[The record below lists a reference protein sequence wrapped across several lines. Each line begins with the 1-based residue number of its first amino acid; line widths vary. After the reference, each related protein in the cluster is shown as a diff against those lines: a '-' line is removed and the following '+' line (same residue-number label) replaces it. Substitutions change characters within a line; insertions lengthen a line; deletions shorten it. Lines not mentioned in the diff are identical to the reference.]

1 MYFRTEAAIDLDAA
15 EHNFNVT
22 RAKLPENV
30 KLLCVI
36 KADAYGH
43 GAVPLAKLFEGRADF
58 YGVACIEEAI
68 ELKKAGI
75 KTPVL
80 ILGAVPKEFY
90 SDIVKYDIRVPI
102 FNLEDAK
109 ALSAEAVKQSKTAP
123 FHFCVDTGMSR
134 IGFQVNKESAD
145 ACLEITKLP
154 NIEAEGLF
162 SHFATADE
170 KDLSKAIAQRDKF
183 KEFIKLLEER
193 GINIPIKHINNS
205 AGIMNFDEYF
215 DMCRMGIILYGLYP
229 SHEVDENLL
238 KIKPVMEWRAH
249 ITHIKELEPG
259 REISYGG
266 TYKTGETRRIATI
279 PVGYADGYPRCLS
292 NKGKVIINGEFA
304 PITGRVCMDQFMVD
318 ITGIDAKVGDTVV
331 LVGKSGSKELSM
343 EEVSESAYSFNYEL
357 PCRVARRVPR
367 TYYCMVS
374 SYFQQ
379 TICTAARTELW
390 NYTAEDPPI

>member
-145 ACLEITKLP
+145 TCLEITKLP

-162 SHFATADE
+162 AHFATADE
-170 KDLSKAIAQRDKF
+170 KDLSKAIAQRDKV
-183 KEFIKLLEER
+183 KEFIKLFEER

-367 TYYCMVS
+367 TYYRDGKFLFSTNYMYS
-374 SYFQQ
+374 S
-379 TICTAARTELW
+379 E
-390 NYTAEDPPI
+390 E

>member
-90 SDIVKYDIRVPI
+90 SDIAKYDIRVPI

-109 ALSAEAVKQSKTAP
+109 ALSAEAVKQNKTAP

-292 NKGKVIINGEFA
+292 NKGKVLINGEFA

-367 TYYCMVS
+367 TYYRDGKFLFSTNYMYS
-374 SYFQQ
+374 S
-379 TICTAARTELW
+379 
-390 NYTAEDPPI
+390 ED

>member
-109 ALSAEAVKQSKTAP
+109 ALSAEAVKQNKTAP
-123 FHFCVDTGMSR
+123 FHFCIDTGMSR

-238 KIKPVMEWRAH
+238 KIKPVMEWRAN

-292 NKGKVIINGEFA
+292 NKGKVLINGEFA

-367 TYYCMVS
+367 TYYRDGKFLFSTNYMYS
-374 SYFQQ
+374 S
-379 TICTAARTELW
+379 
-390 NYTAEDPPI
+390 ED

>member
-109 ALSAEAVKQSKTAP
+109 ALSAEAVKQNKTAP
-123 FHFCVDTGMSR
+123 FHFCIDTGMSR

-145 ACLEITKLP
+145 TCLEITKLP

-292 NKGKVIINGEFA
+292 NKGKVLINGEFA

-367 TYYCMVS
+367 TYYRDGKFLFSTNYMYS
-374 SYFQQ
+374 S
-379 TICTAARTELW
+379 
-390 NYTAEDPPI
+390 ED

>member
-15 EHNFNVT
+15 EHNFNIT

-109 ALSAEAVKQSKTAP
+109 ALSAEAVKQNKTAP

-145 ACLEITKLP
+145 TCLEITKLP

-183 KEFIKLLEER
+183 KEFIKLFEER

-292 NKGKVIINGEFA
+292 NKGKVLINGEFA

-343 EEVSESAYSFNYEL
+343 EDVSESAYSFNYEL

-367 TYYCMVS
+367 TYYRDGKFLFSTNYMYS
-374 SYFQQ
+374 S
-379 TICTAARTELW
+379 
-390 NYTAEDPPI
+390 ED

>member
-15 EHNFNVT
+15 EHNFNIT

-238 KIKPVMEWRAH
+238 KIKPV
-249 ITHIKELEPG
+249 IKKERLDLIPALSWKSHVIHVKEVGPG
-259 REISYGG
+259 IGVSYGA
-266 TYKTGETRRIATI
+266 TYVTEKPMTRIAT
-279 PVGYADGYPRCLS
+279 VSAGYADGYPRCLS
-292 NKGKVIINGEFA
+292 NKSKVLINGEFA

-367 TYYCMVS
+367 TYYRDGKFLFSTNYMYS
-374 SYFQQ
+374 S
-379 TICTAARTELW
+379 
-390 NYTAEDPPI
+390 ED

>member
-15 EHNFNVT
+15 EHNFNIT

-109 ALSAEAVKQSKTAP
+109 ALSAEAVKQNKTAP

-292 NKGKVIINGEFA
+292 NKGKVLINGKFA

-367 TYYCMVS
+367 TYYRDGKFLFSTNYMYS
-374 SYFQQ
+374 S
-379 TICTAARTELW
+379 
-390 NYTAEDPPI
+390 ED

>member
-43 GAVPLAKLFEGRADF
+43 GAVPLAKLFEGKADF

-109 ALSAEAVKQSKTAP
+109 ALSAEAVKQGKTVP
-123 FHFCVDTGMSR
+123 FHFCADTGMSR

-292 NKGKVIINGEFA
+292 NKGKVLINGEFA

-318 ITGIDAKVGDTVV
+318 ITEIDAKVGDTVV
-331 LVGKSGSKELSM
+331 LIGKSGDKELSM

-357 PCRVARRVPR
+357 PCRIARRVPR
-367 TYYCMVS
+367 SYYRGGKLVFS
-374 SYFQQ
+374 
-379 TICTAARTELW
+379 T
-390 NYTAEDPPI
+390 NYMYNSED

>member
-15 EHNFNVT
+15 EHNFNIT

-109 ALSAEAVKQSKTAP
+109 ALSAEAIRQSKTAP

-292 NKGKVIINGEFA
+292 NKGKVLINGEFA

-343 EEVSESAYSFNYEL
+343 EEVSERAYSFNYEL

-367 TYYCMVS
+367 TYYRDGKFLFSTNYMYS
-374 SYFQQ
+374 S
-379 TICTAARTELW
+379 
-390 NYTAEDPPI
+390 ED

>member
-58 YGVACIEEAI
+58 YGVACIEEAT

-109 ALSAEAVKQSKTAP
+109 ALSAEAVKQNKTAP

-145 ACLEITKLP
+145 TCLEITKLP

-183 KEFIKLLEER
+183 KEFIKLFEER

-292 NKGKVIINGEFA
+292 NKGKVLINGEFA

-367 TYYCMVS
+367 TYYRDGKFLFSTNYMYS
-374 SYFQQ
+374 S
-379 TICTAARTELW
+379 
-390 NYTAEDPPI
+390 ED

>member
-15 EHNFNVT
+15 EHNFNIT

-183 KEFIKLLEER
+183 KEFIKLLEEH

-292 NKGKVIINGEFA
+292 NKGKVLINGEFA

-318 ITGIDAKVGDTVV
+318 ITGIDAKVGDTIV

-343 EEVSESAYSFNYEL
+343 EEVSENAYSFNYEL

-367 TYYCMVS
+367 TYYRDGKFLFSTNYMYS
-374 SYFQQ
+374 S
-379 TICTAARTELW
+379 
-390 NYTAEDPPI
+390 ED

>member
-15 EHNFNVT
+15 EHNFNIT

-109 ALSAEAVKQSKTAP
+109 ALSAEAIRQSKTAP

-292 NKGKVIINGEFA
+292 NKGKVLINGEFA

-367 TYYCMVS
+367 TYYRDGKFLFSTNYMYS
-374 SYFQQ
+374 S
-379 TICTAARTELW
+379 
-390 NYTAEDPPI
+390 ED

>member
-134 IGFQVNKESAD
+134 IGFQVNKESAN

-367 TYYCMVS
+367 TYYRDGKFLFSTNYMYS
-374 SYFQQ
+374 S
-379 TICTAARTELW
+379 
-390 NYTAEDPPI
+390 ED

>member
-109 ALSAEAVKQSKTAP
+109 ALSAEAIRQSKTAP

-292 NKGKVIINGEFA
+292 NKGKVLINGEFA

-367 TYYCMVS
+367 TYYRDGKFLFSTNYMYS
-374 SYFQQ
+374 S
-379 TICTAARTELW
+379 
-390 NYTAEDPPI
+390 ED

>member
-80 ILGAVPKEFY
+80 ILGAVPKELY
-90 SDIVKYDIRVPI
+90 EDIVKYDIRVPI
-102 FNLEDAK
+102 FSLEDAN
-109 ALSAEAVKQSKTAP
+109 ALSAEAVKQGKTVP
-123 FHFCVDTGMSR
+123 FHFCADTGMSR
-134 IGFQVNKESAD
+134 IGFQVTKESAD
-145 ACLEITKLP
+145 TCLEIAKLP

-229 SHEVDENLL
+229 SHEVDESLL
-238 KIKPVMEWRAH
+238 KIKPVMEWHAH

-292 NKGKVIINGEFA
+292 NNGKVLINGQFA

-318 ITGIDAKVGDTVV
+318 ITGIDAKIGDTVV
-331 LVGKSGSKELSM
+331 LIGKSGDKELSM

-357 PCRVARRVPR
+357 PCRIARRVPR
-367 TYYCMVS
+367 SYYRGGKLVFS
-374 SYFQQ
+374 
-379 TICTAARTELW
+379 T
-390 NYTAEDPPI
+390 NYMYNSED

>member
-109 ALSAEAVKQSKTAP
+109 ALSAEAVKQNKTAP
-123 FHFCVDTGMSR
+123 FHFCIDTGMSR

-292 NKGKVIINGEFA
+292 NKGKVLINGEFA

-318 ITGIDAKVGDTVV
+318 ITGIDAKVGNTVV

-367 TYYCMVS
+367 TYYRDGKFLFSTNYMYS
-374 SYFQQ
+374 S
-379 TICTAARTELW
+379 
-390 NYTAEDPPI
+390 ED

>member
-109 ALSAEAVKQSKTAP
+109 ALSAEAVKQNKTAP

-145 ACLEITKLP
+145 TCFEITKLP

-183 KEFIKLLEER
+183 KEFIKLFEER

-292 NKGKVIINGEFA
+292 NKGKVLINGEFA

-343 EEVSESAYSFNYEL
+343 EKVSESAYSFNYEL

-367 TYYCMVS
+367 TYYRDGKFLFSTNYMYS
-374 SYFQQ
+374 S
-379 TICTAARTELW
+379 
-390 NYTAEDPPI
+390 ED